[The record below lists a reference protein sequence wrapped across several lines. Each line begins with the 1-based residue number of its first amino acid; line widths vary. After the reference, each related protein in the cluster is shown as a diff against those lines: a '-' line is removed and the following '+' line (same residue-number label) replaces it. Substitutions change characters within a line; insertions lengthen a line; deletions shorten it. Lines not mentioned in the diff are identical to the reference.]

1 MQATRQVNRVV
12 MAWDS
17 IEKGR
22 LHAQGPAATAPP
34 FRSFRRPKR
43 LRAAPVLPRFRF
55 SVTLFL
61 TALGSPV
68 FATAEPSAVGS
79 PSSPGGPA
87 PAPLPPGSGTL
98 RSSAS
103 PKTGRFPEPGAP
115 SQGRMSVPLLPP
127 PPPPPLMGVERP
139 YFDDV
144 SPRNVTAIVGQSA
157 ILNCRVKHLGDRT
170 VSWMRKR
177 DLHILT
183 SSIFTYTGDARFGV
197 IHPEGS
203 DEWNLRVEYVQ
214 KRDAGIYECQV
225 NTEPK
230 INMAILLNVE
240 DKTSELVA
248 TSFGSRSPPRKSN
261 KAAQASI
268 WGPEEIHVKKGS
280 TISLTCSVNVPSTP
294 PSSVLWYRGSSVVD
308 FDSPRG
314 GVSLETEKTESGTTS
329 KLLVTK
335 ATVSDS
341 GNYTCVPSSAEPAS
355 VWVHVLNGEHPA
367 AIHGD
372 HGSSSRF
379 ASPPFVLLFCVS
391 ASLAVSVGIPGGA
404 AFPR

>member
-1 MQATRQVNRVV
+1 MQATGQVNRVI
-12 MAWDS
+12 MGLDPAP
-17 IEKGR
+17 KGR
-22 LHAQGPAATAPP
+22 CVAAQGSATQGRAPTC
-34 FRSFRRPKR
+34 RSLRRPRR
-43 LRAAPVLPRFRF
+43 LRSTILPRLRL

-68 FATAEPSAVGS
+68 FASAEPSAVGN

-87 PAPLPPGSGTL
+87 PAPPGSSTL

-103 PKTGRFPEPGAP
+103 PAKTSRFPEPGPPA
-115 SQGRMSVPLLPP
+115 QGRVSVPLLPP
-127 PPPPPLMGVERP
+127 PPPPPMMGVERP

-183 SSIFTYTGDARFGV
+183 SSIFTYTGDGRFGV

-240 DKTSELVA
+240 
-248 TSFGSRSPPRKSN
+248 
-261 KAAQASI
+261 AAQASI
-268 WGPEEIHVKKGS
+268 HGPEEIHVKKGS
-280 TISLTCSVNVPSTP
+280 TISLTCTVNVPSTP

-314 GVSLETEKTESGTTS
+314 GVSLETEKTEAGTTS

-372 HGSSSRF
+372 HGASSRF
-379 ASPPFVLLFCVS
+379 ASPPYVLLFCVS
-391 ASLAVSVGIPGGA
+391 ASLAASVGIPGGA
-404 AFPR
+404 IFPR